1 MKNTSVYS
9 KKRNIEIPY
18 GVNIFKNKP
27 LEFNKQ
33 YRKDGLKLLNQ
44 IKNDSIPV
52 VFFDPQYRG
61 ILDKMKYGNEGARQ
75 IQRSQLHQMS
85 EEIIIDF
92 LIEINRVL
100 VPTGHLFLWIDKF
113 HLCEGIGSWLK
124 KINLVIVDMIVWNKE
139 RMGMGYRTRKQSE
152 YLLIL
157 QKPPL
162 RAKDVWKS
170 RNIRDIWTE
179 KISNKK
185 HPHQKPVELQ
195 KILIE
200 SVSNVGDVI
209 LDPAAGS
216 FSVMEAANLVDRLF
230 LGTDLKIKVNK

>member
-1 MKNTSVYS
+1 MKNKSVYS
-9 KKRNIEIPY
+9 NNRNVEMPY
-18 GVNIFKNKP
+18 GKNIFKDKP
-27 LEFNKQ
+27 LEFNKK
-33 YRKDGLKLLNQ
+33 YRKDGLKLLDQ
-44 IKNDSIPV
+44 IKDDCIPV

-61 ILDKMKYGNEGARQ
+61 ILDKMNYGNEGARQ
-75 IQRSQLHQMS
+75 IKRSQLHQMS
-85 EEIIIDF
+85 EETIIDF
-92 LIEINRVL
+92 LVEINRVL
-100 VPTGHLFLWIDKF
+100 IPKGHLFLWIDKF

-124 KINLVIVDMIVWNKE
+124 KVDLAIVDMIVWDKE

-152 YLLIL
+152 YLLVL

-200 SVSNVGDVI
+200 SVSNIGDVI

-216 FSVMEAANLVDRLF
+216 FSVMESANLLDRLF
-230 LGTDLKIKVNK
+230 LGTDLKVKEDK